1 MFAMEA
7 YLRAISAGLLFTE
20 KGGWS
25 MLGIPDFS
33 IWLVYML
40 CIFSTLTCVIYGLI
54 NWNEGAEDET
64 AEIEEEIKWKKEE
77 VKPSL

>member
-7 YLRAISAGLLFTE
+7 YLRAISAGLLFTG

-40 CIFSTLTCVIYGLI
+40 CIFSTLICVIYGLI
-54 NWNEGAEDET
+54 NWNEGNEDET
-64 AEIEEEIKWKKEE
+64 AEIEEEIRWKKEE